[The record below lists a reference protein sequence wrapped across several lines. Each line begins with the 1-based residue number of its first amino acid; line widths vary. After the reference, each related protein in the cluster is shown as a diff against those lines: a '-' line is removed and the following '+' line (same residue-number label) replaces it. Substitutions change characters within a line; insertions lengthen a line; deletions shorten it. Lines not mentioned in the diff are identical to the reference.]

1 MGRARAVPRW
11 RHLWRWLQVLRP
23 GIWLATG
30 SQAETKTREQLLDLL
45 ARYDLSRWQFT
56 DRIRIAEG
64 AIPHSHP
71 VLTLGIRHLDNDA
84 PLLATY
90 LHEQLHW
97 FVARNKG
104 RERSAIEELKRLY
117 LTVPVGAP
125 EGARDEHS
133 SYLHHI
139 VCYLEYVAII
149 DVLGPEE
156 ARRVI
161 DFWCDDHYMEIYQT
175 VVRDFHAIEEI
186 VSRHG
191 LVP

>member
-1 MGRARAVPRW
+1 MGRGRAVPRW
-11 RHLWRWLQVLRP
+11 RYLWRWLQVLRP

-30 SQAETKTREQLLDLL
+30 SKAEAKTREQLLDLV
-45 ARYDLSRWQFT
+45 ARYDLGRWQLT
-56 DRIRIAEG
+56 DRIRIEEG

-84 PLLATY
+84 LLLATY

-97 FVARNKG
+97 FVARHKG
-104 RERSAIEELKRLY
+104 RERNAIAELKRLY
-117 LTVPVGAP
+117 PSVPVGPP

-133 SYLHHI
+133 SYLHYI
-139 VCYLEYVAII
+139 VCHLEYVALI

-161 DFWCDDHYMEIYQT
+161 DFWCGDHYTEIYKT
-175 VVRDFHAIEEI
+175 VVRDFDAVGEI